1 MSVRVRYI
9 IAQQGFGENCSV
21 GGDMFSAEDTAAGQ
35 ADSQS
40 ESLCNVTWSYF
51 ICDMNAAIRKN
62 FYKRKIIQVLMYFV
76 LTFSNYLSL

>member
-35 ADSQS
+35 AYSQS
-40 ESLCNVTWSYF
+40 ESLCNV
-51 ICDMNAAIRKN
+51 A
-62 FYKRKIIQVLMYFV
+62 
-76 LTFSNYLSL
+76 